1 MLVDFQLLIKESKLN
16 KFILLFIETK
26 LCAFDLRYG
35 DNKKIYIY
43 IRSTKLV
50 GKSEEDLFLPR
61 YCFNEIHTMGR
72 GQKLRLMGFIY

>member
-35 DNKKIYIY
+35 DNKKKNIYVAPNWLENRKKTFSCQEIA
-43 IRSTKLV
+43 STKYIPWEGV
-50 GKSEEDLFLPR
+50 KSFS
-61 YCFNEIHTMGR
+61 
-72 GQKLRLMGFIY
+72 

>member
-35 DNKKIYIY
+35 DNKKKYIY
-43 IRSTKLV
+43 T
-50 GKSEEDLFLPR
+50 
-61 YCFNEIHTMGR
+61 
-72 GQKLRLMGFIY
+72 

>member
-35 DNKKIYIY
+35 DNKKRY

-50 GKSEEDLFLPR
+50 GKLEEDLFLPR
-61 YCFNEIHTMGR
+61 NCFNEIHTMGR
-72 GQKLRLMGFIY
+72 GQKLRLMGFID

>member
-35 DNKKIYIY
+35 DNKKIYI
-43 IRSTKLV
+43 RSTKLV
-50 GKSEEDLFLPR
+50 GKSEEDLFFS
-61 YCFNEIHTMGR
+61 CQEIASTKYIPWEGVKSF
-72 GQKLRLMGFIY
+72 G

>member
-35 DNKKIYIY
+35 DNKKIYI
-43 IRSTKLV
+43 RSTTLV
-50 GKSEEDLFLPR
+50 GKSEDLLLPR
-61 YCFNEIHTMGR
+61 NCFNEIHTMGR
-72 GQKLRLMGFIY
+72 GQKLRLMGFID

>member
-1 MLVDFQLLIKESKLN
+1 MLVDFQLLIKESKLI

-35 DNKKIYIY
+35 DNKKNIY

-61 YCFNEIHTMGR
+61 NCFNEIHTMGR
-72 GQKLRLMGFIY
+72 GQKLRLMGFID